1 MEGIRNRLI
10 LAAAACAA
18 GVLVAL
24 PEAKAQGTAISGSPT
39 SNTTGMGLGT
49 GMGMGMG
56 TGMGMGM
63 GMGMNM
69 GMNSGMGFMPL
80 PYGMFGSASLSPTD
94 AAALNMKAQTSGG
107 MGTVGPSNNIF
118 ANPLAA
124 PMLYGS
130 PYPITQRQAGLMM
143 LAGQSQHMLGGIG
156 SGQLSGVRPGM
167 GGQSRGRTA
176 QNAAVRPQGSSARPG
191 GLAARYFNRTAPV
204 SRYPQSYYN
213 RQPRYFP
220 QATR

>member
-1 MEGIRNRLI
+1 LQIEPRRVVAVEEGIVMSVSWNRPI
-10 LAAAACAA
+10 LAAVACAA
-18 GVLVAL
+18 GLVVLPQAR
-24 PEAKAQGTAISGSPT
+24 AQGTAVSGYPT
-39 SNTTGMGLGT
+39 SSST
-49 GMGMGMG
+49 
-56 TGMGMGM
+56 GM

-69 GMNSGMGFMPL
+69 GMNMGMGFMPL

-94 AAALNMKAQTSGG
+94 AAALKMPAQSAGG
-107 MGTVGPSNNIF
+107 MGTMGQTNNIF

-143 LAGQSQHMLGGIG
+143 LAGQSQQMLGGIG

-176 QNAAVRPQGSSARPG
+176 QPTASRPQGSAGRPG
-191 GLAARYFNRTAPV
+191 GLAARYFNRTITTN
-204 SRYPQSYYN
+204 RYPQSYYN
-213 RQPRYFP
+213 RQTRYFP
-220 QATR
+220 QVTR